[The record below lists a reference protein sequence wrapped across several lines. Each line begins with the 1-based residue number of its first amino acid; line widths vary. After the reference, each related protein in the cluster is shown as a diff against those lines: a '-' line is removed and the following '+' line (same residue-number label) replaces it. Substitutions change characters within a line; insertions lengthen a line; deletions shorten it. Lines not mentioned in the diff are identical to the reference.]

1 MGFGE
6 GFDIVWYFLIYSF
19 VFFNKFYFSWYYE
32 IRKVIVF
39 LDFKILV
46 VFFFLVYC
54 FRICVFNN
62 NFVCFVYWS
71 DYRVCN
77 FVVYKNIGLIF
88 VLYLGF

>member
-19 VFFNKFYFSWYYE
+19 VFFNKFYFGWYYE

-46 VFFFLVYC
+46 VFFVWCIVLEYVFL
-54 FRICVFNN
+54 I
-62 NFVCFVYWS
+62 
-71 DYRVCN
+71 
-77 FVVYKNIGLIF
+77 IILF
-88 VLYLGF
+88 VLFIEVIIEFVIL